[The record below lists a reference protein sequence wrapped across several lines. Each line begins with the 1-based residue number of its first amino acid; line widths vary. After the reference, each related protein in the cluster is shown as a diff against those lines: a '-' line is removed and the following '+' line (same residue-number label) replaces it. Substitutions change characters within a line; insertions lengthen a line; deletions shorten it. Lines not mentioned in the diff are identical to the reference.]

1 MWNRGINSTFRKL
14 LFQFL
19 IEGVIIEDVIIE
31 GVIIA
36 YGVYM
41 ITKGLDHR
49 YDIGVKCQGQIYF
62 FKNCPCAHLLSYSFL
77 EQ

>member
-19 IEGVIIEDVIIE
+19 IEGVIIE

-41 ITKGLDHR
+41 ITKGLDHC

-62 FKNCPCAHLLSYSFL
+62 LKNCPCAHLLSYSFL